1 MILVCGEALVDLFI
15 KARGEGGLN
24 AEAVVGGSPFNVA
37 VGLARLGCP
46 AAFCGAIAR
55 DPLGEELVATLVR
68 NGVEVAHVRRSDR
81 PTTLSLATATRD
93 GSVHYRF
100 YGEQAADRDL
110 PAEALPDCSGFAAIA
125 VGSYSLGVEPVG
137 STIETLLAREGARR
151 VVSIDPNLR
160 PDLIGDMAS
169 WRQRFARL
177 VTHATVV
184 KASAEDIATAYGEKA
199 DAGAMAAAW
208 LAAGVKL
215 VAVTRGEKGAS
226 AYLADGTVLDVPARP
241 IRLIDAVGAG
251 DTFHAALLA
260 FLAGRGKLDRQ
271 AIATIDHE
279 TVTEALHY
287 AASAASITCSRRGAD
302 LPSRQEVEAILH
314 ERTMV

>member
-15 KARGEGGLN
+15 KARGAGGLD

-68 NGVEVAHVRRSDR
+68 NGVDVAHVRRSDR
-81 PTTLSLATATRD
+81 PTTLSLATATHD

-160 PDLIGDMAS
+160 PDLIGDMGA
-169 WRQRFARL
+169 WRERFARL
-177 VTHATVV
+177 VTHATIV
-184 KASAEDIATAYGEKA
+184 KASAEDIATAYGEAA
-199 DAGAMAAAW
+199 DVGEMAASW

-226 AYLADGTVLDVPARP
+226 AYLADGAVLHVPARP
-241 IRLIDAVGAG
+241 IGLVDAVGAG

-260 FLAGRGKLDRQ
+260 FLAGRGKLDRP

-287 AASAASITCSRRGAD
+287 AVSAASITCSRRGAD
-302 LPSRQEVEAILH
+302 LPSRQDVEAILH

>member
-15 KARGEGGLN
+15 KARGAGGLDT
-24 AEAVVGGSPFNVA
+24 EAVVGGSPFNVA

-46 AAFCGAIAR
+46 AAFCGAVAR

-68 NGVEVAHVRRSDR
+68 NGVDVAHVRRSDR
-81 PTTLSLATATRD
+81 PTTLSLATATHD

-137 STIETLLAREGARR
+137 STIEMLLAREGARR

-184 KASAEDIATAYGEKA
+184 KASAEDIATAYGDTA
-199 DAGAMAAAW
+199 DVGEMAASW

-215 VAVTRGEKGAS
+215 VAVTRGDKGAS
-226 AYLADGTVLDVPARP
+226 AYLADGAVLDVPARP
-241 IRLIDAVGAG
+241 VGLVDAVGAG

-271 AIATIDHE
+271 TIAAIDHE

-302 LPSRQEVEAILH
+302 LPSRQDVEAILH

>member
-15 KARGEGGLN
+15 KARGAGGLD

-68 NGVEVAHVRRSDR
+68 NGIDVAHVRRSDR
-81 PTTLSLATATRD
+81 PTTLSVATATQD

-100 YGEQAADRDL
+100 YGEEAADRDL
-110 PAEALPDCSGFAAIA
+110 PADALPDCSGFSAIA

-137 STIETLLAREGARR
+137 ATIETLLAREGARR

-160 PDLIGDMAS
+160 PDLISDMGV
-169 WRQRFARL
+169 WRERFARL
-177 VTHATVV
+177 VTHATIV
-184 KASAEDIATAYGEKA
+184 KASVEDIATAYGEGVNV
-199 DAGAMAAAW
+199 DEMAASW

-226 AYLADGTVLDVPARP
+226 AYLANGTVLDVPARP
-241 IRLIDAVGAG
+241 IRLVDAVGAG

-279 TVTEALHY
+279 TVTQALHY
-287 AASAASITCSRRGAD
+287 AVSAASITCSRRGAD
-302 LPSRQEVEAILH
+302 LPSQQDVEAILH
-314 ERTMV
+314 ERTMA